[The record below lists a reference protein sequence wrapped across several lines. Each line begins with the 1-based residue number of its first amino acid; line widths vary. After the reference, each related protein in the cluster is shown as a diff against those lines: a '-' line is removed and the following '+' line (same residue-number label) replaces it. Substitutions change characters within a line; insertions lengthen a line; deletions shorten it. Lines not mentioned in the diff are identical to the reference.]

1 MPVTLKQYYQ
11 AGLLRN
17 DGTINLL
24 NAAITMA
31 LVTKDYTPNL
41 DTHTIWADVSANEVA
56 TGAGYTTGGAALPSL
71 TLTRTG
77 ALTSWDC
84 GDLTW
89 AALTKTFKYGVIY
102 VNATVNG
109 VVKPLIAVVDF
120 DDTTTIAEVVSS
132 GIDFQF
138 RPSVDGLLIFGPN
151 TSICSVP

>member
-17 DGTINLL
+17 NGTINLL

-41 DTHTIWADVSANEVA
+41 DLHTLWADVSANEVA
-56 TGAGYTTGGAALPSL
+56 TGSGYTTGGAALPSL

-77 ALTSWDC
+77 ALTTWDS

-120 DDTTTIAEVVSS
+120 DDTTTIAEISS
-132 GIDFQF
+132 GGTDFKFQ
-138 RPSVDGLLIFGPN
+138 PNISGLLVFGPD
-151 TSICSVP
+151 TTICGV

>member
-17 DGTINLL
+17 NGTINLL

-31 LVTKDYTPNL
+31 LVTKTYTPNL
-41 DTHTIWADVSANEVA
+41 DTHTLWADVSANEVA
-56 TGAGYTTGGAALPSL
+56 TGSGYTTAGAVLPSL
-71 TLTRTG
+71 TLTRAG
-77 ALTSWDC
+77 ALTTWDC

-109 VVKPLIAVVDF
+109 VVKPLLAVVDF
-120 DDTTTIAEVVSS
+120 DDTTTIAEVTS
-132 GIDFQF
+132 GGTDFVFQ
-138 RPSVDGLLIFGPN
+138 PSLSGLLVFGPD
-151 TSICSVP
+151 TTICGA